1 MGNTYDH
8 IFMVGDVLVSPDIIN
23 VKFCCDLDKC
33 HGQCCIEGD
42 AGAPVTLDETMEIEN
57 VLNTVWGDLS
67 ASGQAVIDKQG
78 VAYTDEE
85 GDLVTS
91 IVGRKDCVFT
101 CYENGCCLCALERS
115 YRNGKTGF
123 VKPISCS
130 LYPVRVKDFG
140 NGTCGI
146 NYHHWRI
153 CADARKKGEELNLP
167 LYKFLKE
174 PLTRRFGKEWYD
186 ELCEVALQLT
196 SEQVDE

>member
-1 MGNTYDH
+1 M
-8 IFMVGDVLVSPDIIN
+8 
-23 VKFCCDLDKC
+23 
-33 HGQCCIEGD
+33 
-42 AGAPVTLDETMEIEN
+42 
-57 VLNTVWGDLS
+57 
-67 ASGQAVIDKQG
+67 
-78 VAYTDEE
+78 
-85 GDLVTS
+85 
-91 IVGRKDCVFT
+91 
-101 CYENGCCLCALERS
+101 ERS

-153 CADARKKGEELNLP
+153 CVDARKKGEELNLP